1 MKKFSKLLALLLA
14 LTLFALMA
22 LGSGSSSSS
31 DSKGSGEQS
40 ASETGAAAPSGQQE
54 AEGAAGEA
62 DSAEEKAAEGSPQ
75 SPDPQAQQSAKEE
88 AAWETGEGIV
98 NTYTDSIGSNWVR
111 IALPVR
117 NTGNTDLYLSAG
129 TMDLEDADGHLVDS
143 KSLISVYPQVIKP
156 GETAWYFD
164 DTTLEESPASPL
176 SLVPHVD
183 VKKAS
188 AACVRYEVSDVS
200 FTDETY
206 GGIKVTGRIEN
217 TSDAEE
223 SWINVAVLLYDEN
236 EQFLGVIRTYVT
248 ETVQPGDKIG
258 FSATSL
264 SNYDQLTVSD
274 IAQYRIYAYPEQ
286 FQF

>member
-1 MKKFSKLLALLLA
+1 MKKISKPLALLLT
-14 LTLFALMA
+14 LTLFAVMA
-22 LGSGSSSSS
+22 LGSGSSTSS
-31 DSKGSGEQS
+31 GS
-40 ASETGAAAPSGQQE
+40 SETGINAGSGTDSADSSGQQE
-54 AEGAAGEA
+54 AKGTAVEENRAEKASADENEQTP
-62 DSAEEKAAEGSPQ
+62 DSASKQDS
-75 SPDPQAQQSAKEE
+75 KEE
-88 AAWETGEGIV
+88 AAWETGAGTAA
-98 NTYTDSIGSNWVR
+98 TYTDSIGSNWVR
-111 IALPVR
+111 IAVPVM

-164 DTTLEESPASPL
+164 ETTLEESSDSPL
-176 SLVPHVD
+176 NVVPHVD
-183 VKKAS
+183 IKKS
-188 AACVRYEVSDVS
+188 SVACVRYDVSDVS
-200 FTDETY
+200 FTDESY

-236 EQFLGVIRTYVT
+236 EQFLGVIHTYVT
-248 ETVQPGDKIG
+248 DTVQPGDKIG